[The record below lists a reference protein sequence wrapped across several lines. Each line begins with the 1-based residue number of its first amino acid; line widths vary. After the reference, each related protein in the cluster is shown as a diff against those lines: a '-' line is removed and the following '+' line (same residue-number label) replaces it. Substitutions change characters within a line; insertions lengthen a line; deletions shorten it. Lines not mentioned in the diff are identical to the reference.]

1 MEKVERTIALVAAI
15 SVDAFVSFKWDWS
28 IWASSALFLAIYFL
42 ILFGLPFCATQW
54 ELWQL
59 KNRQ

>member
-1 MEKVERTIALVAAI
+1 MGNVERIIAIVAAA
-15 SVDAFVSFKWDWS
+15 SVDAFVSFKWDWPV
-28 IWASSALFLAIYFL
+28 WASGALFLAVYFL

-59 KNRQ
+59 RNRQ